1 MFFNYFKDY
10 FLKKKLKNYL
20 SNVADVT
27 SDNKVQ
33 TVGILVDETAFFQTV
48 ALKEAL
54 IKADFLEKN
63 IAIIAFNANTKKN
76 QLSNYPVFSWE
87 HINWSFQIQET
98 SVLDFIQNP
107 FDVLV
112 SYYDTN
118 NSFLQWITYQSKASF
133 KVGFFS
139 VDKRLNHVLIDTVTQ
154 NHKQFV
160 QEFVRILHLFNK
172 I

>member
-1 MFFNYFKDY
+1 MFLNYFKDY
-10 FLKKKLKNYL
+10 FLKKKLKNYV

-33 TVGILVDETAFFQTV
+33 TVGILVDETFFFQTL

-54 IKADFLEKN
+54 VNADFLEKN
-63 IAIIAFNANTKKN
+63 IAILAFKADMKN
-76 QLSNYPVFSWE
+76 NQVSNYPVFSWE
-87 HINWSFQIQET
+87 HINWSFQIQEA

-133 KVGFFS
+133 KVG
-139 VDKRLNHVLIDTVTQ
+139 LLINTVTQ
-154 NHKQFV
+154 NYKQFV